1 MSRQRRRG
9 RGRPPIR
16 PLAPRA
22 DATPEE
28 LAKAFFKGKPGD
40 ELDFPMIYH
49 CAGCQ
54 RVVSFPEILY
64 RDNRCEDC
72 TGYPVHS

>member
-1 MSRQRRRG
+1 MAKRKRQ

-22 DATPEE
+22 DATAEQ
-28 LAKAFFKGKPGD
+28 LARAFFKGKPGD
-40 ELDFPMIYH
+40 ELDFPTTYH
-49 CAGCQ
+49 CVGCR

-64 RDNRCEDC
+64 RDQRCENC
-72 TGYPVHS
+72 TSYPV